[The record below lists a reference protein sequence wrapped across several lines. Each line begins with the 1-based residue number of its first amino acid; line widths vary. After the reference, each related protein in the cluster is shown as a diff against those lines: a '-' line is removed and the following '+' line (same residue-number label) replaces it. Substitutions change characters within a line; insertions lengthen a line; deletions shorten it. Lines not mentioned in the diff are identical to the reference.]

1 MKNFLLRV
9 EKKRFACTSI
19 IFVFLF
25 VTWISKVWL
34 KNIYIFEWVMHNKY
48 LYICFALALILI
60 LFNKVYSAYG
70 ITFGST
76 IGLFIGQLLGDIIL
90 AINEK
95 KLTLDAYA
103 NSSWSLTLHYG
114 AFIWLCSILFFF
126 IIGILLDWWKTRKMG
141 QQKNVQ

>member
-1 MKNFLLRV
+1 MKNLLLRV
-9 EKKRFACTSI
+9 EQKRVACIFI
-19 IFVFLF
+19 IFAFLF

-34 KNIYIFEWVMHNKY
+34 ENVYIFNWVMHNKY
-48 LYICFALALILI
+48 LYICSALALILI

-95 KLTLDAYA
+95 KLALDAYA
-103 NSSWSLTLHYG
+103 NSFWSLTLHYG

-126 IIGILLDWWKTRKMG
+126 IIDESLFFTLSLFYRCSD
-141 QQKNVQ
+141 

>member
-1 MKNFLLRV
+1 MKNLLLRV
-9 EKKRFACTSI
+9 EQKRVACIFI
-19 IFVFLF
+19 IFAFLF

-34 KNIYIFEWVMHNKY
+34 ENVYIFNWVMHNKY
-48 LYICFALALILI
+48 LYICSALALILI

-95 KLTLDAYA
+95 KLALDAYA
-103 NSSWSLTLHYG
+103 NSFWSLTLHYG
-114 AFIWLCSILFFF
+114 AFMALLYSFFLHNWDF
-126 IIGILLDWWKTRKMG
+126 A
-141 QQKNVQ
+141 

>member
-1 MKNFLLRV
+1 MKNLLLRV
-9 EKKRFACTSI
+9 EQKRVACIFI
-19 IFVFLF
+19 IFAFLF

-34 KNIYIFEWVMHNKY
+34 ENVYIFNWVMHNKY
-48 LYICFALALILI
+48 LYICSALALILI

-70 ITFGST
+70 ITFGT

-95 KLTLDAYA
+95 KLALDAYA
-103 NSSWSLTLHYG
+103 NSFWSLTLHYG

-126 IIGILLDWWKTRKMG
+126 IIGISLDWRKTRKMG